1 MRILLPQRYTISSSS
16 GSGNSCGCSGG
27 GGSGSVSDSTSGCV
41 SSSKILTWTGKY
53 KLGAIAGARVGK

>member
-1 MRILLPQRYTISSSS
+1 MRVLLPQRYTISSSS

-27 GGSGSVSDSTSGCV
+27 GGSGSVSDSTSGCG